1 MFLLVLMVENF
12 VVDERVLILKC
23 FKAKITILTD
33 RWLVLVPIVSREGG
47 SGTVSFVTQRAIIFQ
62 T

>member
-12 VVDERVLILKC
+12 VVDERVLIFKC

-33 RWLVLVPIVSREGG
+33 RGLVLVPIVSREGG